1 MVRGGDGRQV
11 FDWVLDRNAR
21 RASGLA
27 LVMVVALLGSWL
39 AVEAVV
45 RWRESERSVERA
57 RLLDQTAQALM
68 GQVQGGGLLGV
79 VSLLGLSEPLLKDM
93 ARGTLAPDDGAAL
106 NRLAV
111 ARARFQ
117 ITGVYVMSSDGTVV
131 AHETQGARSTGINL
145 AFRPY
150 FQQALRG
157 ATSV

>member
-68 GQVQGGGLLGV
+68 AQVQGGGLLGV
-79 VSLLGLSEPLLKDM
+79 VSLLGLSEPLRVCGSLK
-93 ARGTLAPDDGAAL
+93 
-106 NRLAV
+106 NVAV
-111 ARARFQ
+111 TRSLSVICHVNFPNASLLSFL
-117 ITGVYVMSSDGTVV
+117 TV
-131 AHETQGARSTGINL
+131 RM
-145 AFRPY
+145 
-150 FQQALRG
+150 
-157 ATSV
+157 

>member
-1 MVRGGDGRQV
+1 MRRGGDGRQV

-68 GQVQGGGLLGV
+68 AQGQGGGLLGV

-111 ARARFQ
+111 ARARFL
-117 ITGVYVMSSDGTVV
+117 INGVYVMSSDGTVV
-131 AHETQGARSTGINL
+131 AHETQGTRSTGINL

>member
-21 RASGLA
+21 RANGLA

-68 GQVQGGGLLGV
+68 AQVQGGGLLGV
-79 VSLLGLSEPLLKDM
+79 VSLLGLS
-93 ARGTLAPDDGAAL
+93 
-106 NRLAV
+106 
-111 ARARFQ
+111 
-117 ITGVYVMSSDGTVV
+117 
-131 AHETQGARSTGINL
+131 
-145 AFRPY
+145 
-150 FQQALRG
+150 
-157 ATSV
+157 

>member
-68 GQVQGGGLLGV
+68 AQVQGGGLLGGGV
-79 VSLLGLSEPLLKDM
+79 PAGAERTAAQGHGPWH
-93 ARGTLAPDDGAAL
+93 AGT
-106 NRLAV
+106 R
-111 ARARFQ
+111 
-117 ITGVYVMSSDGTVV
+117 
-131 AHETQGARSTGINL
+131 
-145 AFRPY
+145 
-150 FQQALRG
+150 
-157 ATSV
+157 

>member
-57 RLLDQTAQALM
+57 RLFRRLARTARRSRPCGRTA
-68 GQVQGGGLLGV
+68 
-79 VSLLGLSEPLLKDM
+79 
-93 ARGTLAPDDGAAL
+93 ACRGT
-106 NRLAV
+106 
-111 ARARFQ
+111 
-117 ITGVYVMSSDGTVV
+117 
-131 AHETQGARSTGINL
+131 
-145 AFRPY
+145 RP
-150 FQQALRG
+150 
-157 ATSV
+157 